1 MNPAVTLAFAVVRR
15 LDWIK
20 VPVYWLAQL
29 LGAFIAS
36 AIVYGIY
43 YGRFEMW
50 ASLLA
55 WYVNCRKIS
64 FKYPPPFHNPPFFK
78 ISITPSFGPSPVD
91 TEPSTIFSA
100 HSQDV

>member
-20 VPVYWLAQL
+20 VPAYWLAQL

-43 YGRFEMW
+43 YGRFEM
-50 ASLLA
+50 LA
-55 WYVNCRKIS
+55 WSSIVSPPC
-64 FKYPPPFHNPPFFK
+64 PPPRPTNTLLRSRVANTLYTTHRHL
-78 ISITPSFGPSPVD
+78 PSSFPKMIGRGKL
-91 TEPSTIFSA
+91 
-100 HSQDV
+100 

>member
-50 ASLLA
+50 VSLLA

-64 FKYPPPFHNPPFFK
+64 FKYPPPFHNPPLQNLYY
-78 ISITPSFGPSPVD
+78 TLVWRVPCR
-91 TEPSTIFSA
+91 
-100 HSQDV
+100 H